1 MLEGKN
7 EDGIIQMHYVGPFI
21 VLMMKMILKKG
32 VLKLCNLNPLL
43 Q

>member
-1 MLEGKN
+1 MLKGKK
-7 EDGIIQMHYVGPFI
+7 EDGIINLHYVGPFI
-21 VLMMKMILKKG
+21 VLIMKMILKKG